1 MTTTARELAEK
12 LYKEWIERYGIAAFY
27 ANNNYKEDG
36 AACEG
41 IIREITSSIE
51 QAFARGRESVLSRI
65 NDLETDLE
73 NDFDEY
79 REKESSGT
87 TQEYVGFFVEWLI
100 EKLKEPT

>member
-12 LYKEWIERYGIAAFY
+12 LYKEWIERYGIVAFY

-51 QAFARGRESVLSRI
+51 QAFARGRESVLSRVPSEI
-65 NDLETDLE
+65 EMSR
-73 NDFDEY
+73 EY
-79 REKESSGT
+79 GRKGLLRD
-87 TQEYVGFFVEWLI
+87 WILA
-100 EKLKEPT
+100 KLKEPT